1 MNISTSTS
9 IKPMDAAWSRPG
21 DGVCWLG
28 IEELTKGYRT
38 GALSPVE
45 VAGQFIARIRALDPI
60 VNAIVHVDEQ
70 YSLSMAAASEARY
83 RNGEALSAMDGVP
96 VTIKDLSAVAG
107 MPRRRGSRLLGNEPV
122 TEDTPCVA
130 RMREAGAVFLAK
142 TATPE
147 AGCKVVTQSAVHG
160 VTVNPYDISKTPG
173 GSSGGAAAALAL
185 GFGPVALGSDG
196 AGSIRIPASFTNLFG
211 LKPGFGRVPAF
222 PTDTDMPH
230 SVVGPMSRTVADA
243 AVMLDIMVRPEPRD
257 PYAWPVAFD
266 MPDLGDPD
274 LSDLTIAYAP
284 RLGCQAPLADIE
296 VDDLVKGAIPLLE
309 DAGANVALDA
319 PAWPIDPFVPF
330 KVFWETACYSA
341 VEATPPDRRAL
352 LDPLIL
358 RVGASGGRVS
368 LADYLRVSEQ
378 RLRIAAASQA
388 FFNRYDV
395 LVGPVMP
402 VPAYAVD
409 RNVPEGFDDEDWSWC
424 PYTYPWNMTGQPAA
438 SVPIGFT
445 KQGLPVG
452 VQLIGRMG
460 READLLRTA
469 RAIELRRP
477 LHLQRPPLLGR

>member
-1 MNISTSTS
+1 MNISTSTRAEPV
-9 IKPMDAAWSRPG
+9 KTAARQPG
-21 DGVCWLG
+21 DQLCWLS
-28 IEELTKGYRT
+28 IEELSWNYRT
-38 GALSPVE
+38 GVLSPVE
-45 VAGQFIARIRALDPI
+45 VARELIARIRALDPAI
-60 VNAIVHVDEQ
+60 NAIVHIDEA
-70 YSLSMAAASEARY
+70 YTLAMAAASEIRY

-107 MPRRRGSRLLGNEPV
+107 MPRRRGSLLLGSEPV
-122 TEDTPCVA
+122 AEDTPCVA

-160 VTVNPYDISKTPG
+160 VTANPYDPSKTPG

-243 AVMLDIMVRPEPRD
+243 AIMLDIISRAEPRD
-257 PYAWPVAFD
+257 PCAWPVRFE
-266 MPDLGDPD
+266 MPDLNDSD
-274 LSDLTIAYAP
+274 LSGLAIAYAP
-284 RLGCQAPLADIE
+284 RLGCHAPLIDPE
-296 VDDLVKGAIPLLE
+296 VDDLVRSAMPLLQ
-309 DAGANVALDA
+309 DAGAEVATDA
-319 PAWPIDPFVPF
+319 PEWSIDPFLPF

-341 VEATPPDRRAL
+341 VEATPPNKREL

-358 RVGASGGRVS
+358 RVGASGARVS
-368 LADYLRVSEQ
+368 LADYLAASEQ
-378 RLRIAAASQA
+378 RLRIAATSKA
-388 FFNRYDV
+388 FFNRYHI
-395 LVGPVMP
+395 LAGPVMP
-402 VPAYAVD
+402 VPAYAVN

-438 SVPIGFT
+438 SVPIGLT
-445 KQGLPVG
+445 REGLPVG

-460 READLLRTA
+460 GEADLLRTA

-477 LHLQRPPLLGR
+477 LHLLRPPTLR